1 MKHLSRAWHQA
12 SEREGPCAGS
22 PKHSYKWKEEPH
34 RRAVLSA
41 GMSSNSTVNTR
52 AARGRAGAPES
63 WGWPNCCPNPAQ
75 TQPKP
80 SPNAAQTQPKR
91 SLSPAP
97 SQPEP
102 NPNSARVHPQPI
114 PNPAQTQHESIPR
127 PAQIQPK
134 LIPNPAPAQPKP
146 GPNSAQIHP
155 HPTPNPNPA
164 ASGHGDGAQSRAE
177 QSRLR
182 TAERWEQD
190 ASCTLET

>member
-1 MKHLSRAWHQA
+1 MPPRSAPSRPRCPPGMHVSMKHLSRAWHQA

-75 TQPKP
+75 TQPKRSLNPTQTQPESIPSPSPTQPKLNTNPSPAQPKFNPNSSPTQPQP
-80 SPNAAQTQPKR
+80 SPNLAQTQPK
-91 SLSPAP
+91 SI
-97 SQPEP
+97 
-102 NPNSARVHPQPI
+102 PI
-114 PNPAQTQHESIPR
+114 PPPTQTQP
-127 PAQIQPK
+127 PAGTGMA
-134 LIPNPAPAQPKP
+134 L
-146 GPNSAQIHP
+146 
-155 HPTPNPNPA
+155 
-164 ASGHGDGAQSRAE
+164 RAE

>member
-63 WGWPNCCPNPAQ
+63 WGWPNCCPNP
-75 TQPKP
+75 
-80 SPNAAQTQPKR
+80 AQTQPKR

>member
-12 SEREGPCAGS
+12 SEREGPCTGS

-34 RRAVLSA
+34 RQAVLSA

-52 AARGRAGAPES
+52 AARGHAGAPKS
-63 WGWPNCCPNPAQ
+63 QRWPNCCLNPAQ

-80 SPNAAQTQPKR
+80 SL
-91 SLSPAP
+91 SLAL

-102 NPNSARVHPQPI
+102 SPNSTQPKLSLNPIHPQPI
-114 PNPAQTQHESIPR
+114 PNPAHTQP
-127 PAQIQPK
+127 QPS
-134 LIPNPAPAQPKP
+134 PNPTQTHPQPN
-146 GPNSAQIHP
+146 PNSAQIHP
-155 HPTPNPNPA
+155 QPIPNPTQTQPQPEPRRQQ
-164 ASGHGDGAQSRAE
+164 AQGWCSE

>member
-1 MKHLSRAWHQA
+1 MPPRSAPSRPRCPPGMHVSMKHLSRAWHQA

-75 TQPKP
+75 TQPKCSLNPTQTQPESIPSPSPTQPKLNMNPSPAQPKFNPNSSPTQPQP
-80 SPNAAQTQPKR
+80 SPNLAQTQPK
-91 SLSPAP
+91 SI
-97 SQPEP
+97 
-102 NPNSARVHPQPI
+102 PI
-114 PNPAQTQHESIPR
+114 PPPTQTQP
-127 PAQIQPK
+127 PAGTGMA
-134 LIPNPAPAQPKP
+134 L
-146 GPNSAQIHP
+146 
-155 HPTPNPNPA
+155 
-164 ASGHGDGAQSRAE
+164 RAE

>member
-1 MKHLSRAWHQA
+1 MHVSMKHLSRAWHQA

-75 TQPKP
+75 TQPKRSLNPTQTQPESIPSPSPTQPKLNMNPSPAQPKFNPNASPTQPQP
-80 SPNAAQTQPKR
+80 SPNLAQTQPK
-91 SLSPAP
+91 SI
-97 SQPEP
+97 
-102 NPNSARVHPQPI
+102 PI
-114 PNPAQTQHESIPR
+114 PPPTQTQP
-127 PAQIQPK
+127 PAGTGMA
-134 LIPNPAPAQPKP
+134 L
-146 GPNSAQIHP
+146 
-155 HPTPNPNPA
+155 
-164 ASGHGDGAQSRAE
+164 RAE

>member
-1 MKHLSRAWHQA
+1 MPPRSAPSRPRCPPGMHVSMKHLSRAWHQA

-75 TQPKP
+75 TQPKRSLNPTQTQPESIPSPSPTQPKLNMNPSPAQPKFNPNSSPTQPQP
-80 SPNAAQTQPKR
+80 SPNLAQTQPK
-91 SLSPAP
+91 SI
-97 SQPEP
+97 
-102 NPNSARVHPQPI
+102 PI
-114 PNPAQTQHESIPR
+114 PPPTQTQP
-127 PAQIQPK
+127 PAGTGMA
-134 LIPNPAPAQPKP
+134 L
-146 GPNSAQIHP
+146 
-155 HPTPNPNPA
+155 
-164 ASGHGDGAQSRAE
+164 RAE